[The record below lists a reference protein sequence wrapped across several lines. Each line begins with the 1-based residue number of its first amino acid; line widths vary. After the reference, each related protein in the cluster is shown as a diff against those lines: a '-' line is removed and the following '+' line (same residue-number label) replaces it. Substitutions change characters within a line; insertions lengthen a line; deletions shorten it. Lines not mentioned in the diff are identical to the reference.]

1 MEQGE
6 RAPAGGGPLAS
17 LAGVRV
23 LDMSRVLA
31 GPFAT
36 QILADLGADVIKIE
50 DPSRGDETRQW
61 GPPFAGTESAYFLS
75 VNRGKRS
82 VAVNLKTEQGRRIVR
97 ELAAKSDVLIE
108 NLKPGDMARY
118 GLDYDSLAAVNPRL
132 VYCSISGFGQSGP
145 MSHLPGY
152 DFAVQGMCGIM
163 SVTGEPDGVP
173 MKVGVAWVD
182 ILCGLYAT
190 IGIQAAL
197 RAREQTGRGQYLD
210 VSLWDAAVAAMANLA
225 QAYLVSGREPKRL
238 GNAHAQ
244 IVPYQLF
251 PTADGY
257 IILAVGNDAQF
268 ERFCHVIGRPELAA
282 DERFATNPARV
293 RNRGELIPILE
304 AVLRERTTDEWL
316 KPLADAKVP
325 AAPVWGLQQ
334 VFESDLARHRG
345 MRWPVEHSTAGRVEL
360 VGSPLQHMSLTPA
373 RPAGPP
379 PTLGQHTE
387 EVLVQL
393 LGYTPDDVRRL
404 VSEGVVR

>member
-50 DPSRGDETRQW
+50 DPTRGDETRQW

-163 SVTGEPDGVP
+163 SVTGEPDGAP

-210 VSLWDAAVAAMANLA
+210 LSLWDAAVAAMANLA

-238 GNAHAQ
+238 GNAHTQ

-304 AVLRERTTDEWL
+304 AVLRERTTDQWL

>member
-1 MEQGE
+1 
-6 RAPAGGGPLAS
+6 
-17 LAGVRV
+17 
-23 LDMSRVLA
+23 MSRVLA

-82 VAVNLKTEQGRRIVR
+82 VAVNLKTEAGQRIVR
-97 ELAAKSDVLIE
+97 DLAAKSDVLIE

-118 GLDYDSLAAVNPRL
+118 GLDYPRLAAINPRL
-132 VYCSISGFGQSGP
+132 IYLSISGFGQSGP

-163 SVTGEPDGVP
+163 AVTGEPGGPP

-182 ILCGLYAT
+182 ILCGLYAVV
-190 IGIQAAL
+190 GIQAAL
-197 RAREQTGRGQYLD
+197 RARELTGHGQYIDL
-210 VSLWDAAVAAMANLA
+210 SLWDAAVAAMVNLA

-244 IVPYQLF
+244 IVPYQMF
-251 PTADGY
+251 ATADGY
-257 IILAVGNDAQF
+257 MVLAVGNDAQF
-268 ERFCHVIGRPELAA
+268 ERFCEVIGRPELAD

-293 RNRGELIPILE
+293 KNRDVLIPILE
-304 AVLRERTTDEWL
+304 EVLRQRTTSEWL
-316 KPLADAKVP
+316 APLAAAKVP
-325 AAPVWGLQQ
+325 AAPVWGLSQ
-334 VFESDLARHRG
+334 VLESDLARQRG
-345 MRWPVEHSTAGRVEL
+345 MRWPMEHPTAGPVEL

-373 RPAGPP
+373 VPAGPP
-379 PTLGQHTE
+379 PTLGQHTA
-387 EVLVQL
+387 EVLCTV
-393 LGYTPDDVRRL
+393 LGYSDDDIGRL
-404 VSEGVVR
+404 VETGVVR